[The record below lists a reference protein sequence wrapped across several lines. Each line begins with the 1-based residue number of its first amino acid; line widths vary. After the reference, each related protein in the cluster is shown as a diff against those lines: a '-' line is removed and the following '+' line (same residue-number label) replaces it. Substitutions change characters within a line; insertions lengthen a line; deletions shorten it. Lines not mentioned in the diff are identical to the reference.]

1 MYLQRSAVALLILL
15 SSLPVCGGEFLEN
28 AANSMGRVKTVQSS
42 FRQEKYLKNFA
53 FPLKISGVMCADQV
67 KNRFAW
73 RVEKPMISNAVITDG
88 KLTAFDGESGK
99 TQVIALD
106 RNPALKML
114 AGTLQILFAGDV
126 KTMLKD
132 FSAVKECSPLQLIP
146 RQNSVFSNFIKS
158 ITFTFSHDLQYIKVI
173 EMVEKSGDRTR
184 IEFFNTSI
192 NTPIKDSLWQADYQG
207 R

>member
-15 SSLPVCGGEFLEN
+15 SSLPLSSGEFLEN
-28 AANSMGRVKTVQSS
+28 VANSMGRVKPVQSS

-67 KNRFAW
+67 KKQFAW

-132 FSAVKECSPLQLIP
+132 FSAVKECTPLQLIP
-146 RQNSVFSNFIKS
+146 RQNSVFGNFIKS
-158 ITFTFSHDLQYIKVI
+158 ITFIFSHDLQYIKVI

-192 NTPIKDSLWQADYQG
+192 NTPIKDSLWLADYQG

>member
-1 MYLQRSAVALLILL
+1 
-15 SSLPVCGGEFLEN
+15 
-28 AANSMGRVKTVQSS
+28 
-42 FRQEKYLKNFA
+42 
-53 FPLKISGVMCADQV
+53 MCADQV

-146 RQNSVFSNFIKS
+146 RQNSVFGNFIKS

-192 NTPIKDSLWQADYQG
+192 NTPIKDSLWQADYQE

>member
-1 MYLQRSAVALLILL
+1 MYLQRSAFALLILL
-15 SSLPVCGGEFLEN
+15 SSLPLSSGEFLEN
-28 AANSMGRVKTVQSS
+28 VANSMGRVKTVQSS
-42 FRQEKYLKNFA
+42 FRQEKHLKNFA

-67 KNRFAW
+67 KKQFAW
-73 RVEKPMISNAVITDG
+73 RVEKPMISNAVITNG
-88 KLTAFDGESGK
+88 KLTTFDGESGK

-126 KTMLKD
+126 KNMLKD

-146 RQNSVFSNFIKS
+146 RQNSVFGNFIKS

-192 NTPIKDSLWQADYQG
+192 NTSIKDSLWLADYQG

>member
-15 SSLPVCGGEFLEN
+15 SSLPLSSGEFLEN
-28 AANSMGRVKTVQSS
+28 VANSMGRVKTVQSS
-42 FRQEKYLKNFA
+42 FRQEKHLKNFA

-67 KNRFAW
+67 KKQFAW
-73 RVEKPMISNAVITDG
+73 RVEKPMISNAVITNG
-88 KLTAFDGESGK
+88 KLTTFDGESGK

-126 KTMLKD
+126 KNMLKD

-146 RQNSVFSNFIKS
+146 RQNSVFGNFIKS

-192 NTPIKDSLWQADYQG
+192 NTSIKDSLWQADYQG

>member
-15 SSLPVCGGEFLEN
+15 SSLPLSSGEFLEN
-28 AANSMGRVKTVQSS
+28 VANSMGRVKTVQSS
-42 FRQEKYLKNFA
+42 FRQEKHLKNFA

-73 RVEKPMISNAVITDG
+73 RVEKPMISNAVITNG
-88 KLTAFDGESGK
+88 KLTTFDGESGK

-146 RQNSVFSNFIKS
+146 RQNSVFGNFIQS

-192 NTPIKDSLWQADYQG
+192 NTSIKDSLWLADYQG

>member
-15 SSLPVCGGEFLEN
+15 SSLPLSSGEFLEN
-28 AANSMGRVKTVQSS
+28 VANSMGRVKTVQSS
-42 FRQEKYLKNFA
+42 FRQEKHLKNFA
-53 FPLKISGVMCADQV
+53 FPLKIIGVMCADQV

-132 FSAVKECSPLQLIP
+132 FSAVKECTPLQLIP
-146 RQNSVFSNFIKS
+146 RQNSVFGNFIKS

-192 NTPIKDSLWQADYQG
+192 NTSIKDSLWLADYQG

>member
-15 SSLPVCGGEFLEN
+15 SSLPLSSGEFLEN
-28 AANSMGRVKTVQSS
+28 VANSMGRVKTVQSS
-42 FRQEKYLKNFA
+42 FRQEKHLKNFA

-67 KNRFAW
+67 KKQFAW
-73 RVEKPMISNAVITDG
+73 RVEKPMISNAVITNG
-88 KLTAFDGESGK
+88 KLTTFDGESGK

-146 RQNSVFSNFIKS
+146 RQNSVFGNFIKS

-192 NTPIKDSLWQADYQG
+192 NTSIKDSLWLADYQG

>member
-15 SSLPVCGGEFLEN
+15 SSLPVYSGEFLEN

>member
-15 SSLPVCGGEFLEN
+15 SSLPLSSGEFLEN
-28 AANSMGRVKTVQSS
+28 VANSMGRVKTVQSS

-67 KNRFAW
+67 KKQFAW
-73 RVEKPMISNAVITDG
+73 RVEKPMISNAVITNG
-88 KLTAFDGESGK
+88 KLTTFDGESGK

-126 KTMLKD
+126 KNMLKD

-146 RQNSVFSNFIKS
+146 RQNSVFGNFIKS

-184 IEFFNTSI
+184 IKFFNTSI